1 MANILVI
8 SYITTCLTICLVN
21 LSLAKSASIADQKFE
36 EIMSRH

>member
-8 SYITTCLTICLVN
+8 SYITICLVN